1 MFAGR
6 FGRER
11 AARMAIRSEYRVAGE
26 ACALEPL
33 LCRRTGNGAPR
44 SPGSGGSPNNS
55 AGAYPS
61 TGQTSQCCSERVPL
75 GRHEDAPAGHQAGS
89 RVEGSDKAAYRSG
102 ATGTFSPTGLNK
114 HKSCPKGGIGVDP
127 VAWTPHRCSRRSS
140 RWQTRRSG
148 IRRFR
153 KPPSTPRSA
162 RALIRV
168 IASTRLRLASSV
180 SRPCRYWG
188 CLGPRRTAS
197 GRLAP

>member
-44 SPGSGGSPNNS
+44 SPVSGGSPNNS

-75 GRHEDAPAGHQAGS
+75 GRHEDALAGHQAGS

-102 ATGTFSPTGLNK
+102 ATGNFPPTGSNM
-114 HKSCPKGGIGVDP
+114 HKSCQKKGGGMAAWSPVRGVAIQVIRQDG
-127 VAWTPHRCSRRSS
+127 HRDLVFP
-140 RWQTRRSG
+140 G
-148 IRRFR
+148 A
-153 KPPSTPRSA
+153 RSA
-162 RALIRV
+162 
-168 IASTRLRLASSV
+168 LRPMSENTSML
-180 SRPCRYWG
+180 RYVRWG
-188 CLGPRRTAS
+188 SDAR
-197 GRLAP
+197 